1 MDFKDAKS
9 SVLSA
14 VRYGMTAQF
23 NWKGKLISSQCLIVD
38 ELLSMAYWGLYK
50 RGVFPRD
57 AENYLTVIE
66 NRVNMHKG
74 AEWLKKSYRNL
85 LERKKP
91 IEALQV
97 LTANM
102 YL

>member
-38 ELLSMAYWGLYK
+38 ELLSMAY
-50 RGVFPRD
+50 
-57 AENYLTVIE
+57 
-66 NRVNMHKG
+66 
-74 AEWLKKSYRNL
+74 
-85 LERKKP
+85 
-91 IEALQV
+91 
-97 LTANM
+97 
-102 YL
+102 